1 MNVSTGGDDTLAGLW
16 VRMRARVRVR
26 IRMGMRISV
35 RMKMRAG
42 MVTERMISDLCR
54 GGRQGDKTVRK
65 PRAR

>member
-16 VRMRARVRVR
+16 VRMRV
-26 IRMGMRISV
+26 RMGMRMRISV

-54 GGRQGDKTVRK
+54 GGR
-65 PRAR
+65 